1 MNAIL
6 TGAAALP
13 LRPPRR
19 SILRRLS
26 TLALAALERI
36 ALPQRDLPPDFYR
49 FPPF

>member
-6 TGAAALP
+6 TGAAA
-13 LRPPRR
+13 RPPRR

-26 TLALAALERI
+26 TLALATLERI
-36 ALPQRDLPPDFYR
+36 ALPQRDLPPGFYR